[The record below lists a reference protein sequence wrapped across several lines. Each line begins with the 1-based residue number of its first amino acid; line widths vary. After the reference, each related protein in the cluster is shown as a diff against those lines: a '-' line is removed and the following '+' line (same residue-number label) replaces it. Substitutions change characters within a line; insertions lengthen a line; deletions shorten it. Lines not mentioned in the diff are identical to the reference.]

1 MGNHNRKKIQKT
13 TTLAY
18 IVPPQ
23 YIDFNYSCSLSLGSF
38 VYFLNI
44 CLLFL
49 RLGNYDKEKWVF

>member
-13 TTLAY
+13 TILAY
-18 IVPPQ
+18 IVPSQ

>member
-1 MGNHNRKKIQKT
+1 MGKQNRKKIQKP

-18 IVPPQ
+18 IVPSQ
-23 YIDFNYSCSLSLGSF
+23 YIDFNYSCSLSLGSVF
-38 VYFLNI
+38 YFLNI